1 MAQYKPQVF
10 DCQSLQAAKEIIL
23 TPENGV
29 STEKRWEEETQWL
42 VQLLSR
48 HFMKSKGLIL
58 DFGCGVGRMS
68 KPLAELGHCVVGVDV
83 SEDMRTFANQEALGA
98 NFAAVSPVMLEQ
110 LVRGGVQFDL
120 ALSVWV
126 LQHCLDLAD
135 DAGRIIRA
143 LKPGGGLFVVDM
155 NHRAVPTDQGW
166 VHDGQDVFAYLSQH
180 LTLVAKYRFDLPGAP
195 ANLRENA
202 WLGYF
207 TKP

>member
-29 STEKRWEEETQWL
+29 TTEKRWTEETRWL
-42 VQLLSR
+42 MQILGR
-48 HFMKSKGLIL
+48 HVTKSKGLVL

-68 KPLAELGHCVVGVDV
+68 KPLIEEGHCVVGVDA
-83 SEDMRTFANQEALGA
+83 SATMRGFANQEAMGEQ
-98 NFAAVSPVMLEQ
+98 FAAISPAMLEQ
-110 LVRGGVQFDL
+110 LISGGVQFDL

-126 LQHCLDLAD
+126 LQHCFDLAE
-135 DAGRIIRA
+135 DAGKIIRA
-143 LKPGGGLFVVDM
+143 LKSGGGWLVVDM
-155 NHRAVPTDQGW
+155 NHRAVPTDEGW
-166 VHDGQDVFAYLSQH
+166 VHDGNDVFAYLSQS
-180 LTLVAKYRFDLPGAP
+180 LTLVAKYRFDLAGAP

-202 WLGYF
+202 WIGYF